1 MLSGVSALALAEV
14 AWPAW
19 LNNIVVFLQ
28 VLLGFSIIIFF
39 HELGHFLAAKWAG
52 VRVDRFAVGFGPRLF
67 GWRRGEGF
75 TFGARPDYR
84 AAELLERNYGET
96 DYCFRLLPIGGYVK
110 MLGQDDVVINEQTN
124 EIRLSDDPRAFPNRS
139 VSQRMVVVSA
149 GVIFNLAL
157 AAVLLTAVFLIG
169 RNMAAAVVGAVEP
182 GQPAEGKLLPGDEI
196 IEINGDRVD
205 SFMDVQL
212 ATIFED
218 PPLKMRVRRN
228 GQVLD
233 SLIPITPEMDERT
246 ETPLIGIIPQMTTER
261 TRDAIRFGEQDVPRE
276 GDRITHVEGRPVS
289 SAIEIFPLFRG
300 SAGRPLRMTVAR
312 PGPDGQAQTLEVY
325 ERATLAVVPAGV
337 TKTAVEFM
345 DGAHVL
351 GMLRRRAVAAVVPG
365 GAAEQAGFKPGDVIV
380 QWGDAA
386 HPTYAE
392 LLDRIHATPPAATH
406 VLVLRGDQEVAL
418 TVTPRQGWQ
427 LFARSDPK
435 VGLDFSRGEEDRP
448 VVAQVV
454 ADTPAARL
462 NIPRGA
468 LLTAIDGQPVSTWFD
483 VTQALMA
490 AAGREVEIRYR
501 SAAAQAVEKL
511 AVPGSLF
518 NELNLPIAAV
528 IESINGQ
535 SAVTVDGAERSVQSA
550 VGLRALLASHVGQTV
565 EVAWRPTRLDPVQRS
580 QFTVR
585 ADALDAWQLRISYE
599 IDPLSF
605 KVLEKRVDAGG
616 NPFVAL
622 SMGVK
627 SVVQFVEQMVIFLSS
642 VVTRRVST
650 QNVAG
655 PVGIIDIAMRQA
667 RSGWSDLLFFM
678 AFLSVNLAVINFLP
692 VPVLDGGMMLF
703 LIIEKIKGKPL
714 SFTAQM
720 VSTLVGLAA
729 IVLAALYVT
738 IQDIGRLFSS

>member
-1 MLSGVSALALAEV
+1 MLSGLNGLALAEI

-28 VLLGFSIIIFF
+28 VLLGFSIIIFV

-52 VRVDRFAVGFGPRLF
+52 VRVDRFSVGFGPRLF

-75 TFGARPDYR
+75 TFGGRPDYR
-84 AAELLERNYGET
+84 AAELQERSFGET

-110 MLGQDDVVINEQTN
+110 MLGQDDIVINDQTN

-149 GVIFNLAL
+149 GVVFNLLL
-157 AAVLLTAVFLIG
+157 AAVLLTAVFMIG
-169 RNMAAAVVGAVEP
+169 RDMAAAVVGAVEP
-182 GQPAEGKLLPGDEI
+182 GGPSEGKLLPGDEI
-196 IEINGDRVD
+196 IEIDGDRVD

-212 ATIFED
+212 ATVFSD
-218 PPLKMRVRRN
+218 PPLKIRVRRD
-228 GQVLD
+228 GKELPTPVLV
-233 SLIPITPEMDERT
+233 TPEKDERT
-246 ETPLIGIIPQMTTER
+246 DTPLIGIVPQMTTEL
-261 TRDAIRFGEQDVPRE
+261 TRDAIRFGDPEVPHA
-276 GDRITHVEGRPVS
+276 GDRITSVDGRVVT
-289 SAIEIFPLFRG
+289 SAIEIFPMFRA
-300 SAGRPLRMTVAR
+300 SAGRPLQVTVERKTA
-312 PGPDGQAQTLEVY
+312 DGQAETLDVVQ
-325 ERATLAVVPAGV
+325 RATLAVVPAAI
-337 TKTAVEFM
+337 TKTAAEFM
-345 DGAHVL
+345 DASHVL
-351 GMLRRRAVAAVVPG
+351 GMLRRRAIAMVVPG
-365 GAAEQAGFKPGDVIV
+365 GAAEEAGFKPGDVIV

-386 HPTYAE
+386 HPTYSE
-392 LLDRIHATPPAATH
+392 LLDRIHVTPPVATK
-406 VLVLRGDQEVAL
+406 VVVLRGGAETTL
-418 TVTPRQGWQ
+418 TVTPRQGWK
-427 LFARSDPK
+427 LFSRADPK

-454 ADTPAARL
+454 PGTPAARL

-468 LLTAIDGQPVSTWFD
+468 LLTAIDDQPVSNWFE

-490 AAGREVEIRYR
+490 SAGREIELRYR
-501 SAAAQAVEKL
+501 SGTAEGVERL
-511 AVPGSLF
+511 AVPSSLF

-535 SAVTVDGAERSVQSA
+535 DSVLVDGAERSVQSTL
-550 VGLRALLASHVGQTV
+550 GLRTLLSQHVGETV
-565 EVAWRPTRLDPVQRS
+565 EVAWRATRLDPVQKS
-580 QFTVR
+580 SFGVR
-585 ADALDAWQLRISYE
+585 ADNLDAWQLRISYE

-622 SMGVK
+622 SMGAK
-627 SVVQFVEQMVIFLSS
+627 SVVQFVEQMVIFLTS
-642 VVTRRVST
+642 VVTRRMST

-655 PVGIIDIAMRQA
+655 PVGIVDIAMRQA
-667 RSGWSDLLFFM
+667 KSGWGDLLFFM

-729 IVLAALYVT
+729 IVVAALYVT